1 MHKNVLKPVKIATN
15 QSLSASFASTPT
27 VFTYTDNISYQIN
40 VNSAGSSG
48 SFQVQGSLD
57 YIAGN
62 DPLAAPGVAGHWVP
76 LTLSGFPTSNGTVDT
91 ILININECP
100 YNALRIAYIS
110 TVAGSATCDI
120 FVMAKGL
127 S

>member
-1 MHKNVLKPVKIATN
+1 MHKNVLKPVKIASS
-15 QSLSASFASTPT
+15 QSLSASFHSTPT

-40 VNSAGSSG
+40 VTTFNSTGT
-48 SFQVQGSLD
+48 FQVEGSLD
-57 YIAGN
+57 YVPA
-62 DPLAAPGVAGHWVP
+62 DPLSSPGVAGHWVP
-76 LTLSGFPTSNGTVDT
+76 LVLSGIPTVAAANDS

-100 YNALRIAYIS
+100 YNSLRISYIS
-110 TVAGSATCDI
+110 VAGGTGTCDI